1 MRLKNNN
8 KTESVLIFPCSGA
21 SDVGEL
27 ADRAARRMTRSGL
40 GKIYC
45 LAAIGGKLQQYI
57 DETKATKDIIIIDG
71 CSNVCANKTLSTI
84 GVSGYE
90 FNLEKM
96 GFQKGDSPA
105 TGKNIDKVVSL
116 VQTRIQR

>member
-1 MRLKNNN
+1 MRPKNND
-8 KTESVLIFPCSGA
+8 KTESILIFPCSGA

-27 ADRAARRMTRSGL
+27 ADRAARRLTRSGL
-40 GKIYC
+40 GKLYC

-57 DETKATKDIIIIDG
+57 DETQSAREIIIIDG
-71 CSNVCANKTLSTI
+71 CSNVCANKTLGTI

-105 TGKNIDKVVSL
+105 TGKNIEKVVGH